1 VVKDARRVLWKTG
14 RLVVAQVKKQEVRDA
29 ILESARAL
37 FSRDGYHA
45 TTLNAIAKRAKLGV
59 GNIYLY
65 FPSKLHLLYEI
76 YRPWFQAWMADLEAQ
91 VNALQ
96 TPQQKLEKL
105 LVGLWH
111 DFPQYNPG
119 LANSLMEA
127 LSSNTAEEGKPN
139 DLLAWTE
146 GEVTKCLATILP
158 KDKHHLLDG
167 DDLSHVLMMAQ
178 DGFII
183 NYRWGDIRAV
193 DAFASKISR
202 ALFGVSGDRGI
213 ERLQTDRR
221 PQKR

>member
-1 VVKDARRVLWKTG
+1 
-14 RLVVAQVKKQEVRDA
+14 VAQVKKKEVRDA

-45 TTLNAIAKRAKLGV
+45 TTLSAIAKRAKLGV

-76 YRPWFQAWMADLEAQ
+76 YRPWFQAWMVDLETQ
-91 VNALQ
+91 VKALQ
-96 TPQQKLEKL
+96 TPQRKLEKL

-111 DFPQYNPG
+111 DFPAHNPG

-127 LSSNTAEEGKPN
+127 LSSNAAEGGKPN

-146 GEVTKCLATILP
+146 REVTKCLATILP
-158 KDKHHLLDG
+158 EDKHHLLDG

-193 DAFASKISR
+193 DAFAKKLSE
-202 ALFGVSGDRGI
+202 AFLGVSRVHMI

-221 PQKR
+221 PHKL

>member
-1 VVKDARRVLWKTG
+1 
-14 RLVVAQVKKQEVRDA
+14 VAQVKKKEVRDA

-45 TTLNAIAKRAKLGV
+45 TTLSAIAKRAKLGV

-91 VNALQ
+91 VEALKA
-96 TPQQKLEKL
+96 PQQKLEKL

-111 DFPQYNPG
+111 DFPAHNPG

-127 LSSNTAEEGKPN
+127 LSSNAAEEGKPN

-146 GEVTKCLATILP
+146 REVTKCLAMILP
-158 KDKHHLLDG
+158 EDKHHFLDG
-167 DDLSHVLMMAQ
+167 DDLAHVLMMAQ

-183 NYRWGDIRAV
+183 NYRWGDVRSV
-193 DAFASKISR
+193 DTFANKMSR
-202 ALFGVSGDRGI
+202 MLFGAPHGRKSNCR
-213 ERLQTDRR
+213 RNDRR
-221 PQKR
+221 PKRR